1 MKRVGLCVCALFACV
16 LLAVGCSNAQD
27 TAAADMQAQAAP
39 QSETTEIF
47 GMSPDRP
54 FVRAEAPTPV
64 PPIMPGDPPPEPAP
78 TPIIT
83 AEGIRLPGY
92 TWESLDMGDLPELTG
107 DILAF
112 TMDHNGN
119 HVDLWDMDEE
129 KVREYVAHLQYMG
142 FEGELIEL
150 ATGGF
155 LFMGQNQDNDTARVV
170 FTVTRYTVITFVPG
184 A

>member
-1 MKRVGLCVCALFACV
+1 MKRIGICVLFACI
-16 LLAVGCSNAQD
+16 LLVAGCGNIRNS
-27 TAAADMQAQAAP
+27 AAEGIPNTQQPGSVEM
-39 QSETTEIF
+39 F

-54 FVRAEAPTPV
+54 FIRSEAPTPV
-64 PPIMPGDPPPEPAP
+64 PRIMPGDPPPAPTP

-83 AEGIRLPGY
+83 ADGIRLPGY
-92 TWESLDMGDLPELTG
+92 TWDSLNMGDLPELTG

-119 HVDLWDMDEE
+119 HIDLWNMDEK
-129 KVREYVAHLQYMG
+129 KVRDYVAYLQSLG
-142 FEGELIEL
+142 FEGEIIEL

-155 LFMGQNQDNDTARVV
+155 LFMGQNQNNETARVV